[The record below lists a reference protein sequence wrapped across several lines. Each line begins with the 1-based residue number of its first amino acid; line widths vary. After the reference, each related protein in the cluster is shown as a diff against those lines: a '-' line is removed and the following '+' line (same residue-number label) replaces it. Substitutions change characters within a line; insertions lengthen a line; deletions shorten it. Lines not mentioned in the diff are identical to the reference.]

1 MFPVIKLQQLHTELL
16 GFSQCKVVQAE
27 LPNPSAILQNHSTA
41 EHSPMNT
48 LSSLE
53 RAIQHWPWLPEKLLI
68 QQLFYGTRQSSSP
81 RQEVA
86 LSHLHF
92 FLLFHWGIHS
102 EGKNQIIQQP
112 MNQHSMAQQE
122 HWSCNFNCQELHVGL
137 ELPLWTPTKG
147 HCQLILS
154 QSILSLRYFQRL
166 KLNSCFFYF
175 ENKNPSKWH
184 WFFSSASPR
193 TTIHSFLLHPVIKP
207 VISEVLLF
215 FHGFIEVVTEQR
227 QGTVIGSHLCID
239 LDELFFLHT
248 PEELFQGK
256 KRIFYPNYKHQ
267 NGKTKYSIKHGT

>member
-1 MFPVIKLQQLHTELL
+1 MFPVIKLQQLHTEPL

-41 EHSPMNT
+41 EHSPVNT

-53 RAIQHWPWLPEKLLI
+53 RAIQHWPWLPAKLLI
-68 QQLFYGTRQSSSP
+68 QQLSYGTRQSSSP

-154 QSILSLRYFQRL
+154 VLRVSKVWGISRDWSWIPAFFIL
-166 KLNSCFFYF
+166 
-175 ENKNPSKWH
+175 
-184 WFFSSASPR
+184 
-193 TTIHSFLLHPVIKP
+193 
-207 VISEVLLF
+207 
-215 FHGFIEVVTEQR
+215 
-227 QGTVIGSHLCID
+227 
-239 LDELFFLHT
+239 
-248 PEELFQGK
+248 
-256 KRIFYPNYKHQ
+256 
-267 NGKTKYSIKHGT
+267 KTKTQASDTDFFQVQVQEQPSIPFFCTQ